1 MLKDIE
7 QNKKHPKAHFIGLCG
22 KGMSAVAVL
31 LSERG
36 WEISGSDA
44 GVYDPIKS
52 YLEKASLTCNTPHAP
67 ENIPTDVDLVV
78 LGRHAKL
85 TPEKNDEVRHASEN
99 FGDVLVSFPQV
110 LGELTQETQQ
120 NIVIAGSYG
129 KSTTTALLAH
139 ILQES
144 SVHDPSYFIG
154 ALPYGFK
161 RSSHDGESE
170 IFILEGDEYPSS
182 YDDQR
187 SKFLHYNATSLLL
200 TSLEHDHINVFPT
213 LPEYHTPFIELIES
227 LPTHGTLIACAEG
240 PHVLEILEK
249 HPSKARIA
257 TYGLNSG
264 DYTAKN
270 ITYGLESS
278 FDIYKNDGFIGNFAA
293 QLLGEHN
300 IQNCIGVI
308 ACVLEHEWLNVDELQ
323 KYIPNFQGLRRRLDR
338 IDNPETSRFII
349 YEGYGSS
356 YTKAKTAIEALQLH
370 FPDKELHVLFEP
382 HTFSWRNREYIDAYD
397 TVFAGVDH
405 IAIYPPPMHG
415 KSTHD
420 QLSHDEIVERVQK
433 NHPQAVR
440 VNNLEDI
447 ENYIEQNIS
456 DNAVLLVLT
465 SGSFDDQMKKIIS
478 AGKR

>member
-1 MLKDIE
+1 MLKETE
-7 QNKKHPKAHFIGLCG
+7 QTKKNPKAHFIGLCG

-52 YLEKASLTCNTPHAP
+52 YLEKTNLTCNTPHAP
-67 ENIPTDVDLVV
+67 ENIPDDVDLIV

-85 TPEKNDEVRHASEN
+85 TPEKNDEVRHAVEHFN
-99 FGDVLVSFPQV
+99 NILVSFPQV
-110 LGELTQETQQ
+110 LGEFTKETKE

-139 ILQES
+139 VLQES
-144 SVHDPSYFIG
+144 PAGDPSYFIG
-154 ALPYGFK
+154 ALPYGFN
-161 RSSHDGESE
+161 RSSHNGKGE

-182 YDDQR
+182 YSDQR
-187 SKFLHYNATSLLL
+187 SKFLHYNATSLIL

-213 LPEYHTPFIELIES
+213 LAEYHTPYIELIQS
-227 LPTHGTLIACAEG
+227 LPAEG
-240 PHVLEILEK
+240 IIIASAENPHVLEILEK
-249 HPSKARIA
+249 YPSKARMA
-257 TYGLNSG
+257 TYGLHTG
-264 DYTAKN
+264 DYTARN

-278 FDIYKNDGFIGNFAA
+278 FDVYKNDALIGNFTT

-308 ACVLEHEWLNVDELQ
+308 ACVLEHEWLAVEELQ
-323 KYIPNFQGLRRRLDR
+323 KNIATFQGLRRRLDR
-338 IDNPETSRFII
+338 IDNSEKSRFIM
-349 YEGYGSS
+349 YEGYGTS

-370 FPDKELHVLFEP
+370 FPNKELHVLFEP

-420 QLSHDEIVERVQK
+420 QLSHDEIVERVNK
-433 NHPQAVR
+433 NHPQVVG

-447 ENYIEQNIS
+447 ENYIRQNIP
-456 DNAVLLVLT
+456 DDAILLVLT
-465 SGSFDDQMKKIIS
+465 SGSFDDQMREIVKM
-478 AGKR
+478 GNR